1 MDDLE
6 ERLERVEERVETVE
20 ETLERYRKQHA
31 ILLADANIDALD
43 EPSCPECGD
52 GALTKNSGL
61 SWAKAVCEE
70 CGTAWVLNG

>member
-20 ETLERYRKQHA
+20 ETLERYREQHA
-31 ILLADANIDALD
+31 ILLAQADIDALED
-43 EPSCPECGD
+43 PSCPECGD
-52 GALTKNSGL
+52 GALTKSSGL

-70 CGTAWVLNG
+70 CGSEWVLSG

>member
-20 ETLERYRKQHA
+20 ETLERYREQHA
-31 ILLADANIDALD
+31 ILLANADIDALD

-52 GALTKNSGL
+52 GTLTKNSGL

-70 CGTAWVLNG
+70 CGTAWVLSG